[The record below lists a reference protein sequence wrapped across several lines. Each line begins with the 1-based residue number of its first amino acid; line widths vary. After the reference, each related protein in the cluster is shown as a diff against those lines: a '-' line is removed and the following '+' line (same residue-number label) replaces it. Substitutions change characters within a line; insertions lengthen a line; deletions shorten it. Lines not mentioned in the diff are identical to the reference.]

1 MLHALMGDRS
11 CQVIRLWMVFI
22 MRACKSS
29 KALILALVICLFN
42 KESFAEADNQFVQ
55 IKQVQ
60 LVQSD
65 HKVTF
70 QAELDFALSAS
81 ARNALHS
88 GIVLYWDVELVL
100 WQKCCA
106 GLWRNILYDRS
117 YRFSL
122 SYYTIVNN
130 YRVRDEQK
138 NTFRRFASLQDALAS
153 MSDLNSGMIFLENY
167 DSGRCVRGD
176 FRFAFD
182 KEALPGPLR
191 PFAYF
196 DAQWDLSV
204 QERLPCA

>member
-1 MLHALMGDRS
+1 
-11 CQVIRLWMVFI
+11 V
-22 MRACKSS
+22 
-29 KALILALVICLFN
+29 
-42 KESFAEADNQFVQ
+42 SFAGVGTKFVQ

-60 LVQSD
+60 LVQVD
-65 HKVTF
+65 NKVTF
-70 QAELDFALSAS
+70 HTELDFTLSAS
-81 ARNALHS
+81 ARDALHS
-88 GIVLYWDVELVL
+88 GITLYWDVELVL

-122 SYYTIVNN
+122 SYYTLVNN

-138 NTFRRFASLQDALAS
+138 NTFRRFANLQDALAS
-153 MSDLNSGMIFLENY
+153 MRGLDSGEIFLETY
-167 DSGRCVRGD
+167 DPERCLVGD

-196 DAQWDLSV
+196 DKQWDLSV
-204 QERLPCA
+204 QERLPCE